1 MTQMHPFPAPVGLW
15 VRKGNP
21 SLLYSQTQPTRLDV
35 QFHIHRSCS
44 AEMQTGECWVAVL
57 YSQHRGLR
65 RQKDLQEGI
74 WQLSSV
80 NPAASN
86 RHSHR
91 GLSPGQLSICQVN
104 LTSSSAWRIAG
115 QGAGL
120 AATEDMMERVEGRSG
135 VSTTCPRRCSC
146 DPAQSVQC
154 YRATEIPREIPFTT
168 RRLYISHSKIKQ
180 LQIADFRRMS
190 ALEELVLSCS
200 GTESIENNTFKA
212 LSTLKSLEL
221 YKNQLQQ
228 IPTFL
233 PSGLEILKLADN
245 SINTLHASDF
255 EGLMKLRVLDIRNN
269 LIATLPPSAFSS
281 LCNLQSLILDGNHME
296 SVSAPLQ
303 LPRLKYLSMADNKLN
318 SFPTNF
324 FASFKNL
331 QFLSLSG
338 NFLTKV
344 PLDLPKS
351 LLSLKLEK
359 NQLKTV
365 RLRDMKH
372 LENLSEFFLSENQ
385 LTSVDGAQLLPNL
398 TTLELSKNQLHT
410 MPLRLPGRLQKLDC
424 SDNLIQ
430 RVTAQDF
437 QGLQDLKHLFLDNNA
452 VSTFEAGALQ
462 QCVQLSNLALEQNLL
477 ISIPLRLPDT
487 LARLDLKGNDIQDVG
502 EQELKD
508 LKQLQVLN
516 LRNNK
521 ISALDR
527 KVLEYLPRLRH
538 LYLDGNPWNC
548 TCDLLRTRRALVA
561 KGTDVRG
568 GQCAAPAESRGESW
582 MSSKKI
588 LQQCEENLSSM
599 ERGKEDR
606 KKMKPNEAFS
616 VGVNADDDYYDY
628 ELD

>member
-1 MTQMHPFPAPVGLW
+1 MYLSYLLVIIFSFHSGL
-15 VRKGNP
+15 
-21 SLLYSQTQPTRLDV
+21 
-35 QFHIHRSCS
+35 
-44 AEMQTGECWVAVL
+44 
-57 YSQHRGLR
+57 
-65 RQKDLQEGI
+65 
-74 WQLSSV
+74 
-80 NPAASN
+80 
-86 RHSHR
+86 
-91 GLSPGQLSICQVN
+91 
-104 LTSSSAWRIAG
+104 
-115 QGAGL
+115 
-120 AATEDMMERVEGRSG
+120 
-135 VSTTCPRRCSC
+135 STTCPRRCSC

-180 LQIADFRRMS
+180 LQITDFRRMS

-200 GTESIENNTFKA
+200 GTESIENSTFKA

-221 YKNQLQQ
+221 YKNQLTQ

-245 SINTLHASDF
+245 SINALHASDF

-281 LCNLQSLILDGNHME
+281 LCNLQSLILDGNNID
-296 SVSAPLQ
+296 SVSAPLK

-324 FASFKNL
+324 FASFQNL

-359 NQLKTV
+359 NQLKTI

-372 LENLSEFFLSENQ
+372 LENLSEFSLSENQ
-385 LTSVDGAQLLPNL
+385 LTSIDGAQLLPNL

-424 SDNLIQ
+424 SNNLIQ

-452 VSTFEAGALQ
+452 VSMFEAGALQ
-462 QCVQLSNLALEQNLL
+462 QCAQLSNLALEQNLL
-477 ISIPLRLPDT
+477 ISIPLRQVNLRTADT
-487 LARLDLKGNDIQDVG
+487 LARLDLKGNDIEDVG

-588 LQQCEENLSSM
+588 LQQCEDNLSSM

-606 KKMKPNEAFS
+606 KKMKPNEASS
-616 VGVNADDDYYDY
+616 VGVNTDDDYYDY

>member
-1 MTQMHPFPAPVGLW
+1 MYLSYLLIFFSFHSGL
-15 VRKGNP
+15 
-21 SLLYSQTQPTRLDV
+21 
-35 QFHIHRSCS
+35 
-44 AEMQTGECWVAVL
+44 
-57 YSQHRGLR
+57 
-65 RQKDLQEGI
+65 
-74 WQLSSV
+74 
-80 NPAASN
+80 
-86 RHSHR
+86 
-91 GLSPGQLSICQVN
+91 
-104 LTSSSAWRIAG
+104 
-115 QGAGL
+115 
-120 AATEDMMERVEGRSG
+120 
-135 VSTTCPRRCSC
+135 STTCPRRCSC
-146 DPAQSVQC
+146 DPTQSVQC
-154 YRATEIPREIPFTT
+154 YRATEIPREIPSTT

-180 LQIADFRRMS
+180 LQITDFRRMS

-200 GTESIENNTFKA
+200 GTELIENNTFKA
-212 LSTLKSLEL
+212 LSTLRSLEI
-221 YKNQLQQ
+221 YKNQLKH
-228 IPTFL
+228 IPIFL
-233 PSGLEILKLADN
+233 PSGLEILKLAGN

-269 LIATLPPSAFSS
+269 LIATLSPSAFSS
-281 LCNLQSLILDGNHME
+281 LCNLRSLILDGNNME
-296 SVSAPLQ
+296 SVSTPLK
-303 LPRLKYLSMADNKLN
+303 LPRLRYLSMADNKLN

-324 FASFKNL
+324 FASFQNL

-359 NQLKTV
+359 NQLKTI

-385 LTSVDGAQLLPNL
+385 LTSIDGAQLLPNL
-398 TTLELSKNQLHT
+398 TTLELSKNQLHV
-410 MPLRLPGRLQKLDC
+410 MPLGLPGRLQKLDC
-424 SDNLIQ
+424 SNNLIQ

-452 VSTFEAGALQ
+452 VSMFEAGALQ

-477 ISIPLRLPDT
+477 ISIPLRQVNVRTADT
-487 LARLDLKGNDIQDVG
+487 LARLDLKGNDIEDVG

-568 GQCAAPAESRGESW
+568 GQCVAPAESRGESW

-588 LQQCEENLSSM
+588 LQQCEDNLSSM

-606 KKMKPNEAFS
+606 KKTKPSEASS
-616 VGVNADDDYYDY
+616 VGVNTDDDYYDY

>member
-1 MTQMHPFPAPVGLW
+1 MFSSYFVVVFFSFHSGL
-15 VRKGNP
+15 
-21 SLLYSQTQPTRLDV
+21 
-35 QFHIHRSCS
+35 
-44 AEMQTGECWVAVL
+44 
-57 YSQHRGLR
+57 
-65 RQKDLQEGI
+65 
-74 WQLSSV
+74 
-80 NPAASN
+80 
-86 RHSHR
+86 
-91 GLSPGQLSICQVN
+91 
-104 LTSSSAWRIAG
+104 
-115 QGAGL
+115 
-120 AATEDMMERVEGRSG
+120 
-135 VSTTCPRRCSC
+135 STTCPRRCSC

-154 YRATEIPREIPFTT
+154 YRAMEIPREIPVAT
-168 RRLYISHSKIKQ
+168 RRLYISHSKIKE
-180 LQIADFRRMS
+180 LQITDFRRMS

-221 YKNQLQQ
+221 YKNQLKQ

-245 SINTLHASDF
+245 SISTLHASDF
-255 EGLMKLRVLDIRNN
+255 HGLMKLRVLDIRNN
-269 LIATLPPSAFSS
+269 LIATLPPGAFSS
-281 LCNLQSLILDGNHME
+281 LCNLQSLILDGNNME
-296 SVSAPLQ
+296 SVSAPLK
-303 LPRLKYLSMADNKLN
+303 LPRLKYLSMVDNKLN

-324 FASFKNL
+324 FVSFQNL

-372 LENLSEFFLSENQ
+372 LENLSELFLSENQ
-385 LTSVDGAQLLPNL
+385 LTSIDGVQLLPNL

-410 MPLRLPGRLQKLDC
+410 IPLRLPSRLQKLDC
-424 SDNLIQ
+424 SNNLIQ
-430 RVTAQDF
+430 RVTAQNF

-452 VSTFEAGALQ
+452 VSVVEAGALQ
-462 QCVQLSNLALEQNLL
+462 QCAQLSNLALEQNLL
-477 ISIPLRLPDT
+477 ISIPLRQVNLNT
-487 LARLDLKGNDIQDVG
+487 LARLDLKGNDIEDVG

-548 TCDLLRTRRALVA
+548 TCDLLGTRRALVT

-568 GQCAAPAESRGESW
+568 GHCAAPAESRGESW

-588 LQQCEENLSSM
+588 LQRCEDNLSSM

-606 KKMKPNEAFS
+606 KKMKPNEDSS
-616 VGVNADDDYYDY
+616 VGVNTDDYYYDY

>member
-1 MTQMHPFPAPVGLW
+1 MHLSYLLVFLFSSHS
-15 VRKGNP
+15 
-21 SLLYSQTQPTRLDV
+21 SL
-35 QFHIHRSCS
+35 
-44 AEMQTGECWVAVL
+44 
-57 YSQHRGLR
+57 
-65 RQKDLQEGI
+65 
-74 WQLSSV
+74 
-80 NPAASN
+80 
-86 RHSHR
+86 
-91 GLSPGQLSICQVN
+91 
-104 LTSSSAWRIAG
+104 
-115 QGAGL
+115 
-120 AATEDMMERVEGRSG
+120 
-135 VSTTCPRRCSC
+135 STACPRRCSC
-146 DPAQSVQC
+146 DHAQSVQC

-180 LQIADFRRMS
+180 LQITDFRRMS

-200 GTESIENNTFKA
+200 GTESIENNTFKT

-221 YKNQLQQ
+221 YKNQLKQ
-228 IPTFL
+228 IPIFL

-245 SINTLHASDF
+245 SINTLHATDF
-255 EGLMKLRVLDIRNN
+255 EGLVKLRVLDIRNN
-269 LIATLPPSAFSS
+269 LIASLPSSAFSS
-281 LCNLQSLILDGNHME
+281 LCNLQSLILDGNNME

-318 SFPTNF
+318 SLPASF
-324 FASFKNL
+324 FASFENL

-338 NFLTKV
+338 NFLAKV

-372 LENLSEFFLSENQ
+372 LESLSEFFLSENQ
-385 LTSVDGAQLLPNL
+385 LTSVDGAQFLPNL
-398 TTLELSKNQLHT
+398 TTLELSKNQLQAL
-410 MPLRLPGRLQKLDC
+410 PLRLPGRLQKLDC
-424 SDNLIQ
+424 SNNLIQ
-430 RVTAQDF
+430 RVTVQDF

-452 VSTFEAGALQ
+452 VSIFEAGALQ
-462 QCVQLSNLALEQNLL
+462 QCAQLSNLALEQNLL
-477 ISIPLRLPDT
+477 ISIPLRQVILRIVDT
-487 LARLDLKGNDIQDVG
+487 LARLDLKGNDIEDVG

-548 TCDLLRTRRALVA
+548 TCDLLRTRGVLVA

-588 LQQCEENLSSM
+588 LQQCEDNLSST
-599 ERGKEDR
+599 EKGKEDR
-606 KKMKPNEAFS
+606 KKTKPNEPSS
-616 VGVNADDDYYDY
+616 VAGNTDDDYYDY

>member
-1 MTQMHPFPAPVGLW
+1 MYL
-15 VRKGNP
+15 
-21 SLLYSQTQPTRLDV
+21 SYLLVALS
-35 QFHIHRSCS
+35 FHS
-44 AEMQTGECWVAVL
+44 AL
-57 YSQHRGLR
+57 
-65 RQKDLQEGI
+65 
-74 WQLSSV
+74 
-80 NPAASN
+80 
-86 RHSHR
+86 
-91 GLSPGQLSICQVN
+91 
-104 LTSSSAWRIAG
+104 
-115 QGAGL
+115 
-120 AATEDMMERVEGRSG
+120 
-135 VSTTCPRRCSC
+135 STTCPRRCSC

-168 RRLYISHSKIKQ
+168 KRLYISHSKIKQ
-180 LQIADFRRMS
+180 LQFTDFRRMS
-190 ALEELVLSCS
+190 VLEELVLSCS
-200 GTESIENNTFKA
+200 GTESIENNTFKD

-221 YKNQLQQ
+221 CKNQLKQ

-245 SINTLHASDF
+245 SINALHASDF
-255 EGLMKLRVLDIRNN
+255 AGLMKLRVLDLRNN
-269 LIATLPPSAFSS
+269 MIATLPPRAFSS
-281 LCNLQSLILDGNHME
+281 LYNLQSMILDGNNMAY
-296 SVSAPLQ
+296 VSAPLR

-318 SFPTNF
+318 LFPTNF
-324 FASFKNL
+324 FASVQNL

-338 NFLTKV
+338 NLLTKV

-351 LLSLKLEK
+351 LLSLKLDK
-359 NQLKTV
+359 NQLKIV
-365 RLRDMKH
+365 RLRDVKH

-385 LTSVDGAQLLPNL
+385 LTSIDGAQLLPNL

-410 MPLRLPGRLQKLDC
+410 LPLRLPGRLQKLDC
-424 SDNLIQ
+424 SNNLIQ

-462 QCVQLSNLALEQNLL
+462 QCAQLSNLALEQNLL
-477 ISIPLRLPDT
+477 SSIPLRQVNLRTADT
-487 LARLDLKGNDIQDVG
+487 LARLDLKGNDIEDVG

-521 ISALDR
+521 ISVLDR

-568 GQCAAPAESRGESW
+568 GQCAAPAQSRGESW

-588 LQQCEENLSSM
+588 LQQCEDNLSSM

-606 KKMKPNEAFS
+606 KKMKPSEAS
-616 VGVNADDDYYDY
+616 SIGVNTDDDYYDY

>member
-1 MTQMHPFPAPVGLW
+1 MYL
-15 VRKGNP
+15 
-21 SLLYSQTQPTRLDV
+21 SYLLVIFLS
-35 QFHIHRSCS
+35 FHS
-44 AEMQTGECWVAVL
+44 
-57 YSQHRGLR
+57 
-65 RQKDLQEGI
+65 
-74 WQLSSV
+74 
-80 NPAASN
+80 
-86 RHSHR
+86 
-91 GLSPGQLSICQVN
+91 GLSTI
-104 LTSSSAWRIAG
+104 
-115 QGAGL
+115 
-120 AATEDMMERVEGRSG
+120 
-135 VSTTCPRRCSC
+135 CPRRCSC

-154 YRATEIPREIPFTT
+154 YRATEIPREIPSTT

-180 LQIADFRRMS
+180 LQITDFRRMS
-190 ALEELVLSCS
+190 SLEELVLSCS

-221 YKNQLQQ
+221 YKNQLKQ
-228 IPTFL
+228 IPAFL
-233 PSGLEILKLADN
+233 PSSLEILKLADN

-281 LCNLQSLILDGNHME
+281 LCNLQSLTLDGNNME
-296 SVSAPLQ
+296 SVSAPLK
-303 LPRLKYLSMADNKLN
+303 LPRLKYLSMAGNKLN
-318 SFPTNF
+318 SFPTSF
-324 FASFKNL
+324 FAFFQNL

-359 NQLKTV
+359 NQLKTI

-385 LTSVDGAQLLPNL
+385 LTSIDGVQLLPNL
-398 TTLELSKNQLHT
+398 TTLELSKNQLQT
-410 MPLRLPGRLQKLDC
+410 LPLRLPGRLQKLDC
-424 SDNLIQ
+424 SNNLIE
-430 RVTAQDF
+430 RVTAQEF

-477 ISIPLRLPDT
+477 ISIPLRQVNLRAADT
-487 LARLDLKGNDIQDVG
+487 LARLDLKGNDIEDVG

-521 ISALDR
+521 ISALDQ

-548 TCDLLRTRRALVA
+548 TCNLLRTRRALVA

-568 GQCAAPAESRGESW
+568 GQCVAPAESRGESW

-588 LQQCEENLSSM
+588 LQQCEDNLSSM

-606 KKMKPNEAFS
+606 KKMKPHEASS
-616 VGVNADDDYYDY
+616 VGVNTDDDYYDY
-628 ELD
+628 EVD

>member
-1 MTQMHPFPAPVGLW
+1 MYL
-15 VRKGNP
+15 
-21 SLLYSQTQPTRLDV
+21 SYLLVVFS
-35 QFHIHRSCS
+35 FHS
-44 AEMQTGECWVAVL
+44 AL
-57 YSQHRGLR
+57 
-65 RQKDLQEGI
+65 
-74 WQLSSV
+74 
-80 NPAASN
+80 
-86 RHSHR
+86 
-91 GLSPGQLSICQVN
+91 
-104 LTSSSAWRIAG
+104 
-115 QGAGL
+115 
-120 AATEDMMERVEGRSG
+120 
-135 VSTTCPRRCSC
+135 STTCPRRCSC

-180 LQIADFRRMS
+180 LQFTDFRRMS
-190 ALEELVLSCS
+190 VLEELVLSCS

-221 YKNQLQQ
+221 CKNQLKQ

-245 SINTLHASDF
+245 SINALHASDF
-255 EGLMKLRVLDIRNN
+255 AGLMKLRVLDLRNN
-269 LIATLPPSAFSS
+269 LIATLPSSAFSS
-281 LCNLQSLILDGNHME
+281 LYNLQSLILDGNNME
-296 SVSAPLQ
+296 SVSAPLR

-318 SFPTNF
+318 LFPTNF
-324 FASFKNL
+324 FASFQTL
-331 QFLSLSG
+331 HFLSLSG

-359 NQLKTV
+359 NQLKMV
-365 RLRDMKH
+365 RLRDVKH
-372 LENLSEFFLSENQ
+372 LENLSEFLLSENQ
-385 LTSVDGAQLLPNL
+385 LASIDGAQLLPNL
-398 TTLELSKNQLHT
+398 TILELSKNQLHT
-410 MPLRLPGRLQKLDC
+410 VPLRLPGRLQKLDC
-424 SDNLIQ
+424 SNNLIQ

-437 QGLQDLKHLFLDNNA
+437 RGLHDLKHLFLDNNA

-477 ISIPLRLPDT
+477 SSIPLRQVNLKTADT
-487 LARLDLKGNDIQDVG
+487 LARLDLKGNDIEDVG

-521 ISALDR
+521 ISLLDR
-527 KVLEYLPRLRH
+527 KVLEHLPRLRH

-568 GQCAAPAESRGESW
+568 GQCAAPAQSRGESW

-588 LQQCEENLSSM
+588 LQQCEDNLSST

-606 KKMKPNEAFS
+606 KNMKPNEAS
-616 VGVNADDDYYDY
+616 SIGVNTDDDYYDY

>member
-1 MTQMHPFPAPVGLW
+1 MYL
-15 VRKGNP
+15 
-21 SLLYSQTQPTRLDV
+21 SYLLVALS
-35 QFHIHRSCS
+35 FHS
-44 AEMQTGECWVAVL
+44 AL
-57 YSQHRGLR
+57 
-65 RQKDLQEGI
+65 
-74 WQLSSV
+74 
-80 NPAASN
+80 
-86 RHSHR
+86 
-91 GLSPGQLSICQVN
+91 
-104 LTSSSAWRIAG
+104 
-115 QGAGL
+115 
-120 AATEDMMERVEGRSG
+120 
-135 VSTTCPRRCSC
+135 STTCPRRCSC

-180 LQIADFRRMS
+180 LQFTDFRRMS
-190 ALEELVLSCS
+190 VLEELVLSCS

-221 YKNQLQQ
+221 CKNQLKQ

-245 SINTLHASDF
+245 SINVLHASDF
-255 EGLMKLRVLDIRNN
+255 AGLMKLRVLDLRNN
-269 LIATLPPSAFSS
+269 LIVTLPPSAFSP
-281 LCNLQSLILDGNHME
+281 LYNLQILILDGNNME
-296 SVSAPLQ
+296 SLSAPLR
-303 LPRLKYLSMADNKLN
+303 LPKLMYLSMADNKLS

-324 FASFKNL
+324 FASFQSL
-331 QFLSLSG
+331 HFLSLSG
-338 NFLTKV
+338 NFLTKM

-359 NQLKTV
+359 NQLKMV
-365 RLRDMKH
+365 RLRDVKH
-372 LENLSEFFLSENQ
+372 LENLSEFLLSENQ
-385 LTSVDGAQLLPNL
+385 LTSIDGAQLLPNL

-410 MPLRLPGRLQKLDC
+410 VPLRLPGRLQKLDC
-424 SDNLIQ
+424 SNNLIQ

-462 QCVQLSNLALEQNLL
+462 QCAQLSNLALEQNLL
-477 ISIPLRLPDT
+477 SSIPLRQVNLRTADT
-487 LARLDLKGNDIQDVG
+487 LARLDLKGNDIEDVG

-521 ISALDR
+521 ISLLDR

-568 GQCAAPAESRGESW
+568 GQCAAPAQSRGESW

-588 LQQCEENLSSM
+588 LQQCEDHLSSM

-606 KKMKPNEAFS
+606 KKMKPSEASS
-616 VGVNADDDYYDY
+616 VGVNTDDDYYDY

>member
-1 MTQMHPFPAPVGLW
+1 MYL
-15 VRKGNP
+15 
-21 SLLYSQTQPTRLDV
+21 SYLLVFL
-35 QFHIHRSCS
+35 
-44 AEMQTGECWVAVL
+44 
-57 YSQHRGLR
+57 
-65 RQKDLQEGI
+65 
-74 WQLSSV
+74 LSS
-80 NPAASN
+80 
-86 RHSHR
+86 HS
-91 GLSPGQLSICQVN
+91 GL
-104 LTSSSAWRIAG
+104 
-115 QGAGL
+115 
-120 AATEDMMERVEGRSG
+120 
-135 VSTTCPRRCSC
+135 STTCPRRCSC

-154 YRATEIPREIPFTT
+154 YRATEIPREIPSTT

-180 LQIADFRRMS
+180 LQITDFRRMS

-221 YKNQLQQ
+221 YKNQLKQ

-245 SINTLHASDF
+245 FINTLHASDF

-269 LIATLPPSAFSS
+269 LIATLPLRAFSS
-281 LCNLQSLILDGNHME
+281 LCNLQSLILDGNNME
-296 SVSAPLQ
+296 SVSAPLK
-303 LPRLKYLSMADNKLN
+303 LPRLKYLSMADNKLH
-318 SFPTNF
+318 SFPTSF
-324 FASFKNL
+324 FASFQNL

-359 NQLKTV
+359 NRLKTV

-398 TTLELSKNQLHT
+398 TTLELSKNQLDA
-410 MPLRLPGRLQKLDC
+410 MPPRLPGRLQKLDC
-424 SDNLIQ
+424 SNNLIQ

-452 VSTFEAGALQ
+452 VSRFEAGALQ
-462 QCVQLSNLALEQNLL
+462 QCAQLSNLALEQNLL
-477 ISIPLRLPDT
+477 ISIPLRQVTLRIADT
-487 LARLDLKGNDIQDVG
+487 LARLDLKGNDIEDVG

-508 LKQLQVLN
+508 LKHLQVLN

-548 TCDLLRTRRALVA
+548 TCDLLRTRRVLMA

-588 LQQCEENLSSM
+588 LQQCEDNLSSM
-599 ERGKEDR
+599 EKGKEDR
-606 KKMKPNEAFS
+606 KKMKPSEASS
-616 VGVNADDDYYDY
+616 VAINTDDDYYDY

>member
-1 MTQMHPFPAPVGLW
+1 MYLSYLLLIFYFQS
-15 VRKGNP
+15 
-21 SLLYSQTQPTRLDV
+21 SL
-35 QFHIHRSCS
+35 
-44 AEMQTGECWVAVL
+44 
-57 YSQHRGLR
+57 
-65 RQKDLQEGI
+65 
-74 WQLSSV
+74 
-80 NPAASN
+80 
-86 RHSHR
+86 
-91 GLSPGQLSICQVN
+91 
-104 LTSSSAWRIAG
+104 
-115 QGAGL
+115 
-120 AATEDMMERVEGRSG
+120 
-135 VSTTCPRRCSC
+135 STTCPRRCSC
-146 DPAQSVQC
+146 YPAQSVQC
-154 YRATEIPREIPFTT
+154 YRATEIPRGIPSTT
-168 RRLYISHSKIKQ
+168 RRLYISHSKIKH
-180 LQIADFRRMS
+180 LQMTDFRKMS

-221 YKNQLQQ
+221 YKNQLKH
-228 IPTFL
+228 IPAFL

-255 EGLMKLRVLDIRNN
+255 EGLMKLRVLDIQNN
-269 LIATLPPSAFSS
+269 LIATLPSSAFSS
-281 LCNLQSLILDGNHME
+281 LCNLQSLNLDGNNMK
-296 SVSAPLQ
+296 SASAPLK

-338 NFLTKV
+338 NLLTKV

-351 LLSLKLEK
+351 LMFLKLEK
-359 NQLKTV
+359 NKLKTV

-385 LTSVDGAQLLPNL
+385 LTSIDGAQLLPNL
-398 TTLELSKNQLHT
+398 TTLELSKNQLHM
-410 MPLRLPGRLQKLDC
+410 MPPRLPGRLQKLDC
-424 SDNLIQ
+424 SNNLIE
-430 RVTAQDF
+430 RVTVQDF

-452 VSTFEAGALQ
+452 VRMFEAGALQ
-462 QCVQLSNLALEQNLL
+462 QCTQLLNLALEQNLL
-477 ISIPLRLPDT
+477 ASIPLRQVNLRLPDT
-487 LARLDLKGNDIQDVG
+487 LARLDLKGNDIEDVG

-568 GQCAAPAESRGESW
+568 GQCTAPAESRGESW

-588 LQQCEENLSSM
+588 LQQCEDNLSSM

-606 KKMKPNEAFS
+606 KKIKPSEASS
-616 VGVNADDDYYDY
+616 VGVNTDDDYYDY

>member
-1 MTQMHPFPAPVGLW
+1 MYL
-15 VRKGNP
+15 
-21 SLLYSQTQPTRLDV
+21 SYLLVALS
-35 QFHIHRSCS
+35 FHS
-44 AEMQTGECWVAVL
+44 AL
-57 YSQHRGLR
+57 
-65 RQKDLQEGI
+65 
-74 WQLSSV
+74 
-80 NPAASN
+80 
-86 RHSHR
+86 
-91 GLSPGQLSICQVN
+91 
-104 LTSSSAWRIAG
+104 
-115 QGAGL
+115 
-120 AATEDMMERVEGRSG
+120 
-135 VSTTCPRRCSC
+135 STTCPRRCSC

-180 LQIADFRRMS
+180 LQFTDFRRMS
-190 ALEELVLSCS
+190 VLEELVLSCS
-200 GTESIENNTFKA
+200 GTESIENNTFKD

-221 YKNQLQQ
+221 CKNHLKQ

-245 SINTLHASDF
+245 SINALHASDF
-255 EGLMKLRVLDIRNN
+255 AGLMKLRVLDLRNN

-281 LCNLQSLILDGNHME
+281 LYSLQSLILDGNNME
-296 SVSAPLQ
+296 SVSAPLR

-324 FASFKNL
+324 FASFQSL
-331 QFLSLSG
+331 HFLSLSG

-359 NQLKTV
+359 NQLKMV
-365 RLRDMKH
+365 RLRDVKH
-372 LENLSEFFLSENQ
+372 LENLSEFLLSENQ

-410 MPLRLPGRLQKLDC
+410 VPLRLPSRLQKLDC
-424 SDNLIQ
+424 SNNLIQ

-452 VSTFEAGALQ
+452 VSRFEVGALQ
-462 QCVQLSNLALEQNLL
+462 QCAQLSNLALEQNLL
-477 ISIPLRLPDT
+477 SSIPLRQVNLRTADT
-487 LARLDLKGNDIQDVG
+487 LARLDLKGNDIEDVR

-521 ISALDR
+521 ISLLDR

-568 GQCAAPAESRGESW
+568 GQCAAPAQSRGESW

-588 LQQCEENLSSM
+588 LQQCEDNVSSM
-599 ERGKEDR
+599 ERGKEER
-606 KKMKPNEAFS
+606 KKMKLNEAS
-616 VGVNADDDYYDY
+616 SAGANTDDDYYDY

>member
-1 MTQMHPFPAPVGLW
+1 MYL
-15 VRKGNP
+15 
-21 SLLYSQTQPTRLDV
+21 SYLL
-35 QFHIHRSCS
+35 
-44 AEMQTGECWVAVL
+44 VA
-57 YSQHRGLR
+57 
-65 RQKDLQEGI
+65 
-74 WQLSSV
+74 
-80 NPAASN
+80 
-86 RHSHR
+86 
-91 GLSPGQLSICQVN
+91 LSIH
-104 LTSSSAWRIAG
+104 SA
-115 QGAGL
+115 
-120 AATEDMMERVEGRSG
+120 

-180 LQIADFRRMS
+180 LQFTDFRRMS
-190 ALEELVLSCS
+190 VLEELVLSCS

-221 YKNQLQQ
+221 CKNQLKQ

-245 SINTLHASDF
+245 SINALHASDF
-255 EGLMKLRVLDIRNN
+255 AGLMKLKVLDLRNN

-281 LCNLQSLILDGNHME
+281 LYNLQSLILDGNNME
-296 SVSAPLQ
+296 SVSASLR

-324 FASFKNL
+324 FATFQSL
-331 QFLSLSG
+331 HFLSLSG
-338 NFLTKV
+338 NFLTKM

-351 LLSLKLEK
+351 LLSLNLEK
-359 NQLKTV
+359 NQLKMV
-365 RLRDMKH
+365 RLRDVKH
-372 LENLSEFFLSENQ
+372 LENLSEFLLSENQ
-385 LTSVDGAQLLPNL
+385 LTSIDGAQLLLNL
-398 TTLELSKNQLHT
+398 TSLELSKNQLHNV
-410 MPLRLPGRLQKLDC
+410 PLRLPGRLQKLDC
-424 SDNLIQ
+424 SNNLIQ
-430 RVTAQDF
+430 RVTVQDF

-477 ISIPLRLPDT
+477 SSIPLRQVNLRTADT
-487 LARLDLKGNDIQDVG
+487 LARLDLKGNDIEDVG

-521 ISALDR
+521 ISLLDR

-561 KGTDVRG
+561 KGTDVWG
-568 GQCAAPAESRGESW
+568 GQCAAPAQSRGESW

-588 LQQCEENLSSM
+588 LQQCEDNLSST
-599 ERGKEDR
+599 ERGKDDR
-606 KKMKPNEAFS
+606 KKMKPNEASS
-616 VGVNADDDYYDY
+616 VGVNTDDDYYDY

>member
-1 MTQMHPFPAPVGLW
+1 MNLSYLLFIFFSFHNGL
-15 VRKGNP
+15 
-21 SLLYSQTQPTRLDV
+21 
-35 QFHIHRSCS
+35 
-44 AEMQTGECWVAVL
+44 
-57 YSQHRGLR
+57 
-65 RQKDLQEGI
+65 
-74 WQLSSV
+74 
-80 NPAASN
+80 
-86 RHSHR
+86 
-91 GLSPGQLSICQVN
+91 
-104 LTSSSAWRIAG
+104 
-115 QGAGL
+115 
-120 AATEDMMERVEGRSG
+120 
-135 VSTTCPRRCSC
+135 STTCPRRCSC

-154 YRATEIPREIPFTT
+154 YRTTEIPREIPFTT

-180 LQIADFRRMS
+180 LQITDFRRMS

-221 YKNQLQQ
+221 YKNQLKQ

-245 SINTLHASDF
+245 SINVLHASDF

-269 LIATLPPSAFSS
+269 LIATLPPTAFSS
-281 LCNLQSLILDGNHME
+281 LFNLQSLILDGNNIE
-296 SVSAPLQ
+296 SLSAALK

-318 SFPTNF
+318 SFPHNF
-324 FASFKNL
+324 FTSFQNL

-359 NQLKTV
+359 NQLKTI

-385 LTSVDGAQLLPNL
+385 LSSIDGAQLLPNL
-398 TTLELSKNQLHT
+398 TTLELSKNQLHSL
-410 MPLRLPGRLQKLDC
+410 PPRLPSRLQKLDC
-424 SDNLIQ
+424 SNNHIQ
-430 RVTAQDF
+430 KVTGQDF

-462 QCVQLSNLALEQNLL
+462 QCAQLSNLALEQNLL
-477 ISIPLRLPDT
+477 ISIPLRQVLPDT
-487 LARLDLKGNDIQDVG
+487 LARLDLKGNDIEDVG

-527 KVLEYLPRLRH
+527 KVLEYLPRLRQ

-548 TCDLLRTRRALVA
+548 TCDLLRTRRVLVA

-588 LQQCEENLSSM
+588 LQQCEDNLSSV
-599 ERGKEDR
+599 ERGKEER
-606 KKMKPNEAFS
+606 KKMKPSEAS
-616 VGVNADDDYYDY
+616 SLGANPDDDYYDY
-628 ELD
+628 E

>member
-1 MTQMHPFPAPVGLW
+1 MYL
-15 VRKGNP
+15 
-21 SLLYSQTQPTRLDV
+21 SYLLVVLS
-35 QFHIHRSCS
+35 FHS
-44 AEMQTGECWVAVL
+44 AL
-57 YSQHRGLR
+57 
-65 RQKDLQEGI
+65 
-74 WQLSSV
+74 
-80 NPAASN
+80 
-86 RHSHR
+86 
-91 GLSPGQLSICQVN
+91 
-104 LTSSSAWRIAG
+104 
-115 QGAGL
+115 
-120 AATEDMMERVEGRSG
+120 
-135 VSTTCPRRCSC
+135 STTCPRRCSC

-180 LQIADFRRMS
+180 LQFTDFRRMS
-190 ALEELVLSCS
+190 VLEELVLSCS

-221 YKNQLQQ
+221 CKNQLKQ

-245 SINTLHASDF
+245 SISALHASDF
-255 EGLMKLRVLDIRNN
+255 AGLMKLRVLDLRNN

-281 LCNLQSLILDGNHME
+281 LYNLQSLILDGNNME
-296 SVSAPLQ
+296 SVSAPLR
-303 LPRLKYLSMADNKLN
+303 LPRLKHLSMANNKLN
-318 SFPTNF
+318 LFPTNF
-324 FASFKNL
+324 FASFQSL
-331 QFLSLSG
+331 HFLSLSD

-359 NQLKTV
+359 NQLKMV
-365 RLRDMKH
+365 RLQDVKH
-372 LENLSEFFLSENQ
+372 LENLSEFLLSENQ
-385 LTSVDGAQLLPNL
+385 LTSIDGAQLLPNL
-398 TTLELSKNQLHT
+398 ITLELSKNRLHT
-410 MPLRLPGRLQKLDC
+410 VPLRLPGRLQKLDC

-462 QCVQLSNLALEQNLL
+462 QCAQLSNLALEQNLL
-477 ISIPLRLPDT
+477 SSIPLRQVNLRTADT
-487 LARLDLKGNDIQDVG
+487 LARLDLKGNDIEDVG

-521 ISALDR
+521 ISLLDR

-568 GQCAAPAESRGESW
+568 GQCAAPAQSRGESW

-588 LQQCEENLSSM
+588 LQQCENNLSSM

-606 KKMKPNEAFS
+606 KKMKPNEASS
-616 VGVNADDDYYDY
+616 VGVNTDDDYYDY

>member
-1 MTQMHPFPAPVGLW
+1 MYLSYLFVVFFYFHS
-15 VRKGNP
+15 
-21 SLLYSQTQPTRLDV
+21 SL
-35 QFHIHRSCS
+35 
-44 AEMQTGECWVAVL
+44 
-57 YSQHRGLR
+57 
-65 RQKDLQEGI
+65 
-74 WQLSSV
+74 
-80 NPAASN
+80 
-86 RHSHR
+86 
-91 GLSPGQLSICQVN
+91 
-104 LTSSSAWRIAG
+104 
-115 QGAGL
+115 
-120 AATEDMMERVEGRSG
+120 
-135 VSTTCPRRCSC
+135 STTCPRRCSC

-180 LQIADFRRMS
+180 LQITDFRRMS

-221 YKNQLQQ
+221 YKNQLKQ

-245 SINTLHASDF
+245 SINTLQASDF

-269 LIATLPPSAFSS
+269 LIVTLPPSPFSS
-281 LCNLQSLILDGNHME
+281 LCNLQSLILDGNNME
-296 SVSAPLQ
+296 SVSAPLK

-318 SFPTNF
+318 WFPTNF
-324 FASFKNL
+324 FASFQNL

-359 NQLKTV
+359 NQLKTI
-365 RLRDMKH
+365 RLRDMKQ

-385 LTSVDGAQLLPNL
+385 LSSIDGAQLLPNL

-410 MPLRLPGRLQKLDC
+410 LPPRLPSRLQKLDC
-424 SDNLIQ
+424 SNNLIQ
-430 RVTAQDF
+430 RVTGQDF
-437 QGLQDLKHLFLDNNA
+437 KGLQDLKHLFLDNNA
-452 VSTFEAGALQ
+452 VSMFEAGALQ
-462 QCVQLSNLALEQNLL
+462 QCAQLSNLALEQNLL
-477 ISIPLRLPDT
+477 ISIPLRQLCVVLFLFRLPDT
-487 LARLDLKGNDIQDVG
+487 LARLDLKGNDIEDVG

-588 LQQCEENLSSM
+588 LQQCEDNLSSM

-606 KKMKPNEAFS
+606 KKMKPNEASS
-616 VGVNADDDYYDY
+616 VGVNTDDDYYDY

>member
-1 MTQMHPFPAPVGLW
+1 MYLSYLLVVVFSFHSGL
-15 VRKGNP
+15 
-21 SLLYSQTQPTRLDV
+21 
-35 QFHIHRSCS
+35 
-44 AEMQTGECWVAVL
+44 
-57 YSQHRGLR
+57 
-65 RQKDLQEGI
+65 
-74 WQLSSV
+74 
-80 NPAASN
+80 
-86 RHSHR
+86 
-91 GLSPGQLSICQVN
+91 
-104 LTSSSAWRIAG
+104 
-115 QGAGL
+115 
-120 AATEDMMERVEGRSG
+120 
-135 VSTTCPRRCSC
+135 STTCPRRCSC

-154 YRATEIPREIPFTT
+154 YRATDIPREIPFTT

-180 LQIADFRRMS
+180 LQITDFRRMS

-221 YKNQLQQ
+221 YKNQLKQ

-245 SINTLHASDF
+245 SINVLHASDF

-281 LCNLQSLILDGNHME
+281 LCNLQSLILDGNNME
-296 SVSAPLQ
+296 SVSAPLK

-318 SFPTNF
+318 SFPANF
-324 FASFKNL
+324 FASFQNL

-365 RLRDMKH
+365 RLRDMKQ

-385 LTSVDGAQLLPNL
+385 LSSIDGAQLLPNL

-410 MPLRLPGRLQKLDC
+410 LPPRLPSRLQKLDC
-424 SDNLIQ
+424 SNNLIQ
-430 RVTAQDF
+430 RVTGQDF

-452 VSTFEAGALQ
+452 VSMFEAGALQ

-477 ISIPLRLPDT
+477 ISIPLRQLCVVLFLFRLPDT
-487 LARLDLKGNDIQDVG
+487 LARLDLKGNDIEDVG

-588 LQQCEENLSSM
+588 LQRCEDNLSSM
-599 ERGKEDR
+599 ERSKEDR
-606 KKMKPNEAFS
+606 KKMKPNEAS
-616 VGVNADDDYYDY
+616 SIGVNTDDDYYDY

>member
-1 MTQMHPFPAPVGLW
+1 M
-15 VRKGNP
+15 
-21 SLLYSQTQPTRLDV
+21 
-35 QFHIHRSCS
+35 
-44 AEMQTGECWVAVL
+44 
-57 YSQHRGLR
+57 
-65 RQKDLQEGI
+65 
-74 WQLSSV
+74 
-80 NPAASN
+80 
-86 RHSHR
+86 
-91 GLSPGQLSICQVN
+91 
-104 LTSSSAWRIAG
+104 
-115 QGAGL
+115 GL
-120 AATEDMMERVEGRSG
+120 ATTENMAERMEGSSG
-135 VSTTCPRRCSC
+135 LSTTCPRRCSC

-168 RRLYISHSKIKQ
+168 RKLYISHSKIKQ
-180 LQIADFRRMS
+180 LQITDFRRMS

-221 YKNQLQQ
+221 YKNQLTQ

-269 LIATLPPSAFSS
+269 FIATLPPSAFSS
-281 LCNLQSLILDGNHME
+281 LCNLQSLILDGNNME
-296 SVSAPLQ
+296 SVSAPLK

-318 SFPTNF
+318 LFPTNF
-324 FASFKNL
+324 FASFQNL

-359 NQLKTV
+359 NQLKTI

-424 SDNLIQ
+424 SNNLIQ

-452 VSTFEAGALQ
+452 VSMFEAGALQ
-462 QCVQLSNLALEQNLL
+462 HCAQLSNLALEQNLL

-487 LARLDLKGNDIQDVG
+487 LARLDLKGNDIEDVG

-588 LQQCEENLSSM
+588 LQQCEDNLSST

-606 KKMKPNEAFS
+606 KKMKPNEAS
-616 VGVNADDDYYDY
+616 SIGVNTDDDYYDY

>member
-1 MTQMHPFPAPVGLW
+1 MYLSCLLVFFSFLSGL
-15 VRKGNP
+15 
-21 SLLYSQTQPTRLDV
+21 
-35 QFHIHRSCS
+35 
-44 AEMQTGECWVAVL
+44 
-57 YSQHRGLR
+57 
-65 RQKDLQEGI
+65 
-74 WQLSSV
+74 
-80 NPAASN
+80 
-86 RHSHR
+86 
-91 GLSPGQLSICQVN
+91 
-104 LTSSSAWRIAG
+104 
-115 QGAGL
+115 
-120 AATEDMMERVEGRSG
+120 
-135 VSTTCPRRCSC
+135 STTCPRRCSC
-146 DPAQSVQC
+146 DPAESVQC
-154 YRATEIPREIPFTT
+154 YRATEIPREIPSTT

-180 LQIADFRRMS
+180 LQITHFRRMS

-200 GTESIENNTFKA
+200 GTESIENNTFKS

-221 YKNQLQQ
+221 YKNQLKQ
-228 IPTFL
+228 IPVFL
-233 PSGLEILKLADN
+233 PSGLEILKLAGN
-245 SINTLHASDF
+245 SINTLQASDF

-269 LIATLPPSAFSS
+269 LIATLPPSVFSS
-281 LCNLQSLILDGNHME
+281 LCNLQSLILDGNNME
-296 SVSAPLQ
+296 SVSAPLK
-303 LPRLKYLSMADNKLN
+303 LPRLTYLSMADNKLN

-324 FASFKNL
+324 FASFQNL
-331 QFLSLSG
+331 RFLSLSG

-359 NQLKTV
+359 NRLKTI
-365 RLRDMKH
+365 RLGDMKH

-385 LTSVDGAQLLPNL
+385 LTSIDGAQLLPNL

-424 SDNLIQ
+424 SNNLIQ
-430 RVTAQDF
+430 RVTAQEF

-452 VSTFEAGALQ
+452 VSMFEAGALQ
-462 QCVQLSNLALEQNLL
+462 QCAQLSNLALEQNLL
-477 ISIPLRLPDT
+477 ISIPQRQVNLRTADT
-487 LARLDLKGNDIQDVG
+487 LARLDLKGNDIEDVG

-568 GQCAAPAESRGESW
+568 GQCVAPAESRGESW

-588 LQQCEENLSSM
+588 LQQCEDNLSSM

-606 KKMKPNEAFS
+606 KKIKPSEASS
-616 VGVNADDDYYDY
+616 VGVNTDDDYYDY

>member
-1 MTQMHPFPAPVGLW
+1 MYL
-15 VRKGNP
+15 
-21 SLLYSQTQPTRLDV
+21 SYLLVILS
-35 QFHIHRSCS
+35 FHS
-44 AEMQTGECWVAVL
+44 AL
-57 YSQHRGLR
+57 
-65 RQKDLQEGI
+65 
-74 WQLSSV
+74 
-80 NPAASN
+80 
-86 RHSHR
+86 
-91 GLSPGQLSICQVN
+91 
-104 LTSSSAWRIAG
+104 
-115 QGAGL
+115 
-120 AATEDMMERVEGRSG
+120 
-135 VSTTCPRRCSC
+135 STTCPRRCSC

-180 LQIADFRRMS
+180 LQFTDFRRMS
-190 ALEELVLSCS
+190 VLEELVLSCS

-221 YKNQLQQ
+221 CKNQLKQ

-245 SINTLHASDF
+245 SINALHVSDF
-255 EGLMKLRVLDIRNN
+255 ADLMKLRVLDLRNN
-269 LIATLPPSAFSS
+269 LIVTLPPSAFSS
-281 LCNLQSLILDGNHME
+281 LYNLQSLILDGNNME
-296 SVSAPLQ
+296 SVSAPLR

-324 FASFKNL
+324 FASFQSL
-331 QFLSLSG
+331 HFLSLSG

-359 NQLKTV
+359 NQLKMV
-365 RLRDMKH
+365 RLRDVKH
-372 LENLSEFFLSENQ
+372 LENLSEFLLSENQ
-385 LTSVDGAQLLPNL
+385 LISIDGAQLLPNL
-398 TTLELSKNQLHT
+398 TTLELSKNQLRT

-424 SDNLIQ
+424 SNNLIQ

-462 QCVQLSNLALEQNLL
+462 QCAQLSNLALEQNLL
-477 ISIPLRLPDT
+477 SSIPLRQVNLRTVDT
-487 LARLDLKGNDIQDVG
+487 LARLDLKGNDIEDVG

-521 ISALDR
+521 ISLLDR

-568 GQCAAPAESRGESW
+568 GQCAAPAQSRGESW

-588 LQQCEENLSSM
+588 LQQCEDNLSSM

-606 KKMKPNEAFS
+606 KKMKPNEAS
-616 VGVNADDDYYDY
+616 DIGVNTDDDYYDY

>member
-1 MTQMHPFPAPVGLW
+1 MYL
-15 VRKGNP
+15 
-21 SLLYSQTQPTRLDV
+21 SYILLVVFS
-35 QFHIHRSCS
+35 FH
-44 AEMQTGECWVAVL
+44 G
-57 YSQHRGLR
+57 
-65 RQKDLQEGI
+65 
-74 WQLSSV
+74 
-80 NPAASN
+80 
-86 RHSHR
+86 
-91 GLSPGQLSICQVN
+91 GLSI
-104 LTSSSAWRIAG
+104 
-115 QGAGL
+115 
-120 AATEDMMERVEGRSG
+120 
-135 VSTTCPRRCSC
+135 TCPRRCSC

-154 YRATEIPREIPFTT
+154 YRATEIPREIPVTT
-168 RRLYISHSKIKQ
+168 KRLYISHSKIKH
-180 LQIADFRRMS
+180 LQINDFRRLS
-190 ALEELVLSCS
+190 SLEELALSCS
-200 GTESIENNTFKA
+200 GTESIEKNTFKA
-212 LSTLKSLEL
+212 LRTLKSLEL
-221 YKNQLQQ
+221 YKNQLKQ
-228 IPTFL
+228 IPTSL
-233 PSGLEILKLADN
+233 PHGLEILKLADN
-245 SINTLHASDF
+245 SINTLHVSDF
-255 EGLMKLRVLDIRNN
+255 EGLVKLRVLDIRNN
-269 LIATLPPSAFSS
+269 LITTLLPSAFSS
-281 LCNLQSLILDGNHME
+281 LCNLQSLILDGNNME
-296 SVSAPLQ
+296 SVSAPLK

-324 FASFKNL
+324 FASFQSL

-359 NQLKTV
+359 NHLKTI
-365 RLRDMKH
+365 RLQDMKH
-372 LENLSEFFLSENQ
+372 LENLSEFFLTENQ
-385 LTSVDGAQLLPNL
+385 ITSIDGAQLLPNL

-424 SDNLIQ
+424 SNNLIQ

-452 VSTFEAGALQ
+452 VNMFEAGALQ
-462 QCVQLSNLALEQNLL
+462 QCVQLLNLALEQNLL
-477 ISIPLRLPDT
+477 ISIPLRQVNLRAADT
-487 LARLDLKGNDIQDVG
+487 LARLDLKGNDIEDVG

-568 GQCAAPAESRGESW
+568 GQCVAPAESRGESW

-588 LQQCEENLSSM
+588 LQQCEDNLSSM

-606 KKMKPNEAFS
+606 KKMKPNEAS
-616 VGVNADDDYYDY
+616 SAGVNTDDDYYDY